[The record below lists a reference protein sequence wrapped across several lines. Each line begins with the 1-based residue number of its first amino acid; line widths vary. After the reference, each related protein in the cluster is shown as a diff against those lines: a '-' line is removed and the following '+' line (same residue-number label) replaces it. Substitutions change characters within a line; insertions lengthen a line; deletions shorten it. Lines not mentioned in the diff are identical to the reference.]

1 MTDTSRRPRKIRA
14 VIQSTISECGLAC
27 LAMVATAHGQY
38 TSIRE
43 IRGQI
48 DPGRDG
54 ASMRQLAEYAR
65 GHGFDARAYRV
76 LSGED
81 LVRLPLPAIAPWH
94 NSHFVVVE
102 RLERDAVSI
111 VDPALGRS
119 SVAPDVFWENFGNAA
134 LVLSPNESFERVSRP
149 PLNFLRFVRPYIPRS
164 PLRIGSIALLALLL
178 FALVLVPPAITQY
191 IFDSVIPADD
201 ASALVPIL
209 VGVALLGF
217 AYLASF
223 LVRSELLLWL
233 ETRLD
238 GALMGDFLQHLLALP
253 YKYFQ
258 VRQLGDILI
267 RVSSTAYVR
276 DVLSSRLLSLMI
288 DSLFVIGYVFVISLQ
303 SVQLALV
310 VVAIAVAQIVIV
322 LSATR
327 RAQLLTERELAE
339 MSNAQSVLLETISGI
354 EMVKSTGLEDEAL
367 RRWSTDFT
375 KQLHA
380 SVSRRRLDNLVSGML
395 AGVGYLTPVLFL
407 IVASAFVL
415 TRELTVGQAI
425 SLNVLAGA
433 ALAPIAA
440 LGAALQSLLTAR
452 VHLDRLRDILEEP
465 REEVGADLPPTEIS
479 GGVRVSGV
487 SFAYGTN
494 APRVLHDVSFDVKP
508 GEFIAV
514 VGPSGS
520 GKSTLAR
527 VLVGLLRPTEGT
539 VSFDGVELGKLNMR
553 SIRKQLGV
561 VTQASDAVSGTLRSN
576 IRFGRSWISDEAV
589 LHAAT
594 IAGLDR
600 DIARMPLGVETPLG
614 EAGLGLSGGQLQR
627 LAIARAVAASPRILL
642 MDEATSHLD
651 SRTEHEVCTNL
662 STLNCT
668 RVVIAHR
675 LSTIVDADRIL
686 YLENGRV
693 QLAGRHDEL
702 LSQPGYAEFFARQAS
717 ALA

>member
-1 MTDTSRRPRKIRA
+1 
-14 VIQSTISECGLAC
+14 
-27 LAMVATAHGQY
+27 MVATALGRY

-48 DPGRDG
+48 DTGRDG
-54 ASMRQLAEYAR
+54 ASMRQLAEFAR
-65 GHGFDARAYRV
+65 SNGFDARAYRV
-76 LSGED
+76 QSAED
-81 LVRLPLPAIAPWH
+81 LTQVPLPAISPWKR
-94 NSHFVVVE
+94 SHFVVVE
-102 RLERDAVSI
+102 RLDRDSVSI

-119 SVAPDVFWENFGNAA
+119 SVTPEEFWEDFGRAA
-134 LVLSPNESFERVSRP
+134 LVLTPNESFVRVPRP

-164 PLRIGSIALLALLL
+164 PFRIGAIAVLALLL
-178 FALVLVPPAITQY
+178 FGLVLVPPAIMQY
-191 IFDSVIPADD
+191 IFDSVIPGDEP
-201 ASALVPIL
+201 SALGPIL
-209 VGVALLGF
+209 FGVALLGV

-238 GALMGDFLQHLLALP
+238 ASLMGDFLQHLLALP

-258 VRQLGDILI
+258 VRQLGDILV

-303 SVQLALV
+303 STALALV
-310 VVAIAVAQIVIV
+310 VLVIAAIQIAVV

-327 RAQLLTERELAE
+327 RAQALTERELAE
-339 MSNAQSVLLETISGI
+339 MSNAQSVLLETVSGI

-367 RRWSTDFT
+367 RRWSVDFT
-375 KQLHA
+375 KQLQA
-380 SVSRRRLDNLVSGML
+380 SVGRRRLDNLVSGLL

-407 IVASAFVL
+407 IVASVFVL
-415 TRELTVGQAI
+415 TREITVGQAV

-452 VHLDRLRDILEEP
+452 VHLERLRDILDEP
-465 REEVGADLPPTEIS
+465 SEEVGADLPPAEIS
-479 GGVRVSGV
+479 GAVQVSGV
-487 SFAYGTN
+487 SFAYGSNTSN
-494 APRVLHDVSFDVKP
+494 VLEDVSFDVRP
-508 GEFIAV
+508 GEFIAII
-514 VGPSGS
+514 GPSGS

-539 VSFDGVELGKLNMR
+539 VGFDGTGLGSMNLR
-553 SIRKQLGV
+553 SVRKQLGI

-576 IRFGRSWISDEAV
+576 IRFGRLWITDEAV
-589 LHAAT
+589 VHAAT
-594 IAGLDR
+594 MAGLAG
-600 DIARMPLGVETPLG
+600 DISRMPLGLETPLG

-651 SRTEHEVCTNL
+651 ARTEYEVCRNL
-662 STLNCT
+662 ATLECT

-686 YLENGRV
+686 YLQNGRV
-693 QLAGRHDEL
+693 ELMGRHDEL
-702 LSQPGYAEFFARQAS
+702 LSEPGYADFFARQSS